1 MLNEIDLSRIDL
13 NLLVVF
19 EAVMAERGVSRAAQR
34 LNLSPSAVSHA
45 LGRLRRLLND
55 PVFLKTPKGV
65 VPTERALALVEP
77 ITDILARMR
86 QVVASAE
93 PFDPARS
100 RRRFMLAM
108 PDAVTAVLLPP
119 MLGRLVQEAP
129 GIDLGVI
136 GTLLEG
142 ALGDLD
148 GRRAD
153 IAIQPLSDTPAR
165 FLSEP
170 IYAEEFAIAVRSGHP
185 LEADFSLARYCECN
199 HILVSTAGGFHGLV
213 DTLLA
218 EMGLRRRVAVSV
230 PNFLL
235 ALAIVAETDL
245 VAAVPTRLLAAHA
258 ERHGI
263 VTIAPPE
270 PWGRA
275 PLHAII
281 PRVALMDEGSAWLF
295 RLLREVAAAID
306 FH

>member
-1 MLNEIDLSRIDL
+1 MLNEIDLSRVDL
-13 NLLVVF
+13 NLLVLF
-19 EAVMAERGVSRAAQR
+19 EAVMAERGVSRAAER
-34 LNLSPSAVSHA
+34 LNLSPSAVSHG

-65 VPTERALALVEP
+65 VPTDRALALAEP
-77 ITDILARMR
+77 IADILARMR

-93 PFDPARS
+93 PFDPIHS

-108 PDAVTAVLLPP
+108 PDAVAAVLLPP
-119 MLGRLVQEAP
+119 LLGRLAQEAP

-136 GTLLEG
+136 GTLLED

-148 GRRAD
+148 ARRAD
-153 IAIQPLSDTPAR
+153 IAIQPLGEAPAR

-170 IYAEEFAIAVRSGHP
+170 IYTEEFAIAVRRGHS
-185 LEADFSLARYCECN
+185 LQTDFSLARYCEHG
-199 HILVSTAGGFHGLV
+199 HILVSTGGDFHGLV

-218 EMGLRRRVAVSV
+218 EKGLQRRVAVSV

-235 ALAIVAETDL
+235 ALTIVAETDL
-245 VAAVPTRLLAAHA
+245 VAAVPTRLLAIYAK
-258 ERHGI
+258 RHGI
-263 VTIAPPE
+263 DIIVPPE

-295 RLLREVAAAID
+295 RLLREVSAVIGM
-306 FH
+306 H